1 MLGVFWELSLLAF
14 SLYQRGKHA
23 EAFACIMRYSLAL
36 MAVEKCLKNVY
47 ALFAFL
53 GLITVFSITV
63 SSFATIFQVGNGII
77 PVEI

>member
-1 MLGVFWELSLLAF
+1 MLVFFFFF
-14 SLYQRGKHA
+14 SRPQGEHA
-23 EAFACIMRYSLAL
+23 EAFACIIRYSLAL

-53 GLITVFSITV
+53 GLITVFCNNRYSR

-77 PVEI
+77 QIEI